1 MGSMVVRNDEMVI
14 DKKYGEQTSLQN
26 IMRSSDRQ
34 KLEALENEGNGLMG
48 LEMKRSRLHLVLLI
62 V

>member
-1 MGSMVVRNDEMVI
+1 MVVRNDEMVI
-14 DKKYGEQTSLQN
+14 DKKYGEQTSLKN
-26 IMRSSDRQ
+26 IMRGSDRQ
-34 KLEALENEGNGLMG
+34 KLEALGNEGNGLIG

>member
-1 MGSMVVRNDEMVI
+1 MVVRNDEMVI